1 MNYIITD
8 ENHVITAMSTGLISI
23 PNGIIVDDIPENIEP
38 MKWCYTPERGF
49 YENPDYTPP
58 IIPDEPTITQDDY
71 NMDFDFRLSC
81 LELGL

>member
-1 MNYIITD
+1 MRILTNV
-8 ENHVITAMSTGLISI
+8 NNVITAILYASHVDGSI
-23 PNGIIVDDIPENIEP
+23 EIKGEIPANIEP
-38 MKWCYTPERGF
+38 MKWCYTAERGF

-58 IIPDEPTITQDDY
+58 EPEPEDPITQDDY